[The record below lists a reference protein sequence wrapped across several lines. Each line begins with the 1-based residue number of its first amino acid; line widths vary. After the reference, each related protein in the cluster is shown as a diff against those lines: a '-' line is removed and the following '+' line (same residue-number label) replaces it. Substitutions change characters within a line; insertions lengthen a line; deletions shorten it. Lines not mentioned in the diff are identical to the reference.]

1 MKENQTLFDRKVD
14 DYITLE
20 FQKHWEKA
28 VHYFISEVG
37 AGVTGLS
44 QQSSYYDKAKL
55 LDKISEVDIWLTDL
69 KNTCLKH
76 ALERQRE
83 TVANRLLHHLA
94 ELDKLENKKSSE
106 TSLSSKTS
114 NGVAS

>member
-44 QQSSYYDKAKL
+44 QQSSYNDKVKL
-55 LDKISEVDIWLTDL
+55 LGTISEVGVWLTDF

-76 ALERQRE
+76 ALERQRD
-83 TVANRLLHHLA
+83 TVANRLLHHLT
-94 ELDKLENKKSSE
+94 EIDKLDNKKASDPVPSSR
-106 TSLSSKTS
+106 TS

>member
-20 FQKHWEKA
+20 FQKHWDKA
-28 VHYFISEVG
+28 VHYFIDQVG
-37 AGVTGLS
+37 AAVTGLS
-44 QQSSYYDKAKL
+44 QPTSYNEKVTL
-55 LDKISEVDIWLTDL
+55 LGNISEVRIWLTDF
-69 KNTCLKH
+69 KNICLEH

-83 TVANRLLHHLA
+83 TVANRLLHHLT
-94 ELDKLENKKSSE
+94 ELDKIENKKSSE